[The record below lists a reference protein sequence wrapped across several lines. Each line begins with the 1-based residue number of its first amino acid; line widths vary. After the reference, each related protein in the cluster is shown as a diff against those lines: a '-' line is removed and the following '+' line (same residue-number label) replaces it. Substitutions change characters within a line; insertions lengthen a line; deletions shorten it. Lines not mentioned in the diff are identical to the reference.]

1 MLNSASKRENFQC
14 WLLVV
19 HYLIGW
25 INIGTIMY
33 PVSNDYL
40 PVWINI
46 GIIIYPVSN
55 DYLMVW
61 INIGIIM
68 YPESNDYL
76 MVWINIG
83 KTMHPVSN
91 NSLKTDSV
99 NWPNLEKNL
108 KSPKAIQNI
117 SNNRA
122 PL

>member
-1 MLNSASKRENFQC
+1 
-14 WLLVV
+14 
-19 HYLIGW
+19 
-25 INIGTIMY
+25 MY

-46 GIIIYPVSN
+46 GIIMYPVSN

-61 INIGIIM
+61 IN
-68 YPESNDYL
+68 
-76 MVWINIG
+76 VG
-83 KTMHPVSN
+83 KTIHPVSN
-91 NSLKTDSV
+91 NSLTTDSV
-99 NWPNLEKNL
+99 NLPYLEKNL